1 MRTEKWVKAQVK
13 KLIDLYSKY
22 VPVYRMCPMTF
33 GYGESGHP
41 DIVILIKGKMLGI
54 EVKKDKNN
62 HHVRPEL
69 KAKSNE
75 AMQKRQAEA
84 ISKAGGYWI
93 CVYDENIHE
102 LDAVIREIGNVDYG
116 GWDVKDF
123 KQLAKLVNY
132 YE

>member
-22 VPVYRMCPMTF
+22 VPIYRMCPMTF

-41 DIVILIKGKMLGI
+41 DTVILINGKMLGI
-54 EVKKDKNN
+54 EAKKDKNN
-62 HHVRPEL
+62 HHIRPEL
-69 KAKSNE
+69 KAKPNE
-75 AMQKRQAEA
+75 VMQKRQAEL
-84 ISKAGGYWI
+84 IRKAGGYWI

-102 LDAVIREIGNVDYG
+102 LDAVIREIGNVDYS

>member
-1 MRTEKWVKAQVK
+1 MQTEKWVKAQVK

-41 DIVILIKGKMLGI
+41 DTVILINGKMLGI

-62 HHVRPEL
+62 HHIRPEL
-69 KAKSNE
+69 KAKPNE
-75 AMQKRQAEA
+75 VMQKRQAE
-84 ISKAGGYWI
+84 IIRKAGGYWI

>member
-1 MRTEKWVKAQVK
+1 MQTEKWVKAQVK

-22 VPVYRMCPMTF
+22 VPIYRMCPMTF

-41 DIVILIKGKMLGI
+41 DTVILINGKMLGI

-62 HHVRPEL
+62 HHIRPEL
-69 KAKSNE
+69 KAKPNE
-75 AMQKRQAEA
+75 VMQKRQAE
-84 ISKAGGYWI
+84 IIHKAGGYWI

-102 LDAVIREIGNVDYG
+102 LDAVIREIGNVDYS

>member
-13 KLIDLYSKY
+13 KLLDLYSKY
-22 VPVYRMCPMTF
+22 VPIYRMCPMTF

-41 DIVILIKGKMLGI
+41 DTVILINGKLLGI

-62 HHVRPEL
+62 HHTRPEL
-69 KAKSNE
+69 KAKPNE
-75 AMQKRQAEA
+75 VMQKRQAEA

-102 LDAVIREIGNVDYG
+102 LDAIISEIGNVDYS